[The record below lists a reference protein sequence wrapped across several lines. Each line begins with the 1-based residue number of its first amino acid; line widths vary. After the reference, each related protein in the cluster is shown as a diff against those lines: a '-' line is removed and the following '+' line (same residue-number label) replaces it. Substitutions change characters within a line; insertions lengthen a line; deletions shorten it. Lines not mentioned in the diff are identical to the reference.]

1 MSDSAAAAKK
11 AFGIRLRDI
20 RLDANLSGR
29 ELAVRSGMRNTKISR
44 LEHARQ
50 NPTETDIRQW
60 CAACGVPHLIPE
72 LIAVLREIEQMWVEY
87 RREMRAGQV
96 HIQSRSTPLY
106 ESTRL
111 LRAYEANM
119 VPGILQTR
127 AYTVAVLT
135 ASARL
140 HGTPLTDVETAAD
153 ARLSRQHLVTAGNG
167 LNNYSFVIEHG
178 VLEHGFGGDAVM
190 EEQLDLLLRVTRLP
204 NVALGIIP
212 PWRERTI
219 RAGEGFYLFDEQL
232 VRSELWSGGFR
243 TRRPEE
249 LAFFV
254 RLFAHLREMA
264 IYGAA
269 ARALIERAR
278 TSYAQTQETS

>member
-20 RLDANLSGR
+20 RLDAGLTGQG
-29 ELAVRSGMRNTKISR
+29 LAARSGMRNTKISR
-44 LEHARQ
+44 IEHARQ
-50 NPTETDIRQW
+50 NPSEDDIRQW
-60 CAACGVPHLIPE
+60 CTACDVPHLVPE

-106 ESTRL
+106 ESTGL
-111 LRAYEANM
+111 LRAYESNI

-127 AYTVAVLT
+127 AYIVAVLT

-140 HGTPLTDVETAAD
+140 HGTPLADVETAAD

-167 LNNYSFVIEHG
+167 LNKYSFVIEHG
-178 VLEHGFGGDAVM
+178 ALEHAFGGNTTM
-190 EEQLDLLLRVTRLP
+190 SEQLGFLHQVTRLP

-212 PWRERTI
+212 PWAKRHV

-232 VRSELWSGGFR
+232 VRSEMWSGGFR

-254 RLFAHLREMA
+254 RLFGQLRGMA
-264 IYGAA
+264 VYGDE
-269 ARALIERAR
+269 ARTLIETAR
-278 TSYAQTQETS
+278 NSYAQTRENS

>member
-20 RLDANLSGR
+20 RLDAGLNGQ
-29 ELAVRSGMRNTKISR
+29 ELAARSGMRNTKISR

-50 NPTETDIRQW
+50 SPSEDDVRKW
-60 CAACGVPHLIPE
+60 CDACGVPHLIPE

-87 RREMRAGQV
+87 RREMRAGQI

-106 ESTRL
+106 ESTEL

-140 HGTPLTDVETAAD
+140 HGTPLTDVEAAAD
-153 ARLSRQHLVTAGNG
+153 ARLSRQHLVTAGSG
-167 LNNYSFVIEHG
+167 RNNYSFVIEHG
-178 VLEHGFGGDAVM
+178 VLEHGFGGAGVM
-190 EEQLDLLLRVTRLP
+190 EEQLTFLLRVMHLP
-204 NVALGIIP
+204 NVALGLIP
-212 PWRERTI
+212 PWGERTV

-232 VRSELWSGGFR
+232 VRSEMWTGGFR

-254 RLFAHLREMA
+254 KLFARLRDMA
-264 IYGAA
+264 VYGDA
-269 ARALIERAR
+269 ARALIEAAR
-278 TSYAQTQETS
+278 SSYAQTRENS

>member
-11 AFGIRLRDI
+11 AFGIKLRDL
-20 RLDANLSGR
+20 RLDADLTGR
-29 ELAVRSGMRNTKISR
+29 ELAARSGMRNTKISR
-44 LEHARQ
+44 LEHGRQ
-50 NPTETDIRQW
+50 NPSEDDIRRW
-60 CAACGVPHLIPE
+60 CGACGVPHLIPE

-119 VPGILQTR
+119 VPGILQTH

-140 HGTPLTDVETAAD
+140 HGVPLGDIEAAAD

-178 VLEHGFGGDAVM
+178 VLEHGFGGRVVM
-190 EEQLDLLLRVTRLP
+190 AGQCDFLLQVTRLP

-212 PWRERTI
+212 PWRERTV

-232 VRSELWSGGFR
+232 VRSEMWSGGFR
-243 TRRPEE
+243 TRRAEE

-254 RLFAHLREMA
+254 RLFAQLRGMA
-264 IYGAA
+264 VYGEA
-269 ARALIERAR
+269 ARTLIETAR
-278 TSYAQTQETS
+278 GGYAQTRETS